1 MTTETQAYPLDRS
14 GMQVLPVQECL
25 ERLAAAP
32 IGRIAFVQNGEPVI
46 LPVNHGVHGTSV
58 VFRSPLGSKLFA
70 ADRGQPVS
78 FETDFADPELR
89 TGWSVVVRGV
99 AEIVD
104 DPVEI
109 ARLDG
114 LGIRPWAIKGPTD
127 WVRIRSY
134 EVSGRQMVTSS
145 T

>member
-1 MTTETQAYPLDRS
+1 MTTDTRAYPVDRS
-14 GMQVLPVQECL
+14 GMLVLPVQECL
-25 ERLAAAP
+25 DRLAAAP

-58 VFRSPLGSKLFA
+58 VFRSPVGSKLFA
-70 ADRGQPVS
+70 ADRGQAVS
-78 FETDFADPELR
+78 FEADFADVQAKA
-89 TGWSVVVRGV
+89 GWSVVVRGV

-109 ARLDG
+109 AQLDK
-114 LGIRPWAIKGPTD
+114 LGIQAWAIKSPTD

-134 EVSGRQMVTSS
+134 EVSGRQVVPS
-145 T
+145 

>member
-1 MTTETQAYPLDRS
+1 MTTDTPSYPLDRS

-25 ERLAAAP
+25 DRLAAAP

-58 VFRSPLGSKLFA
+58 VFRSPIGSKLFA

-78 FETDFADPELR
+78 FESDFADPELE
-89 TGWSVVVRGV
+89 TGWSVVIRGV

-109 ARLDG
+109 AQLDK
-114 LGIRPWAIKGPTD
+114 LGIQAWAIKSPTD

-134 EVSGRQMVTSS
+134 EVSGRQVAPE
-145 T
+145 